1 MCNRTAKDRAI
12 ERHKIQ
18 DDRMKGDI
26 KKTFLTHSPKLL
38 SFILGTILCVSI
50 QDTRAELI
58 DRVVAE
64 VNDEVITLSEVE
76 EEGQAFFRK
85 IAVEA
90 PPQDRDEAMARAR
103 VDVLDGLIDKTLI
116 RQEAEKQEISV
127 TEEETDAAFQ
137 QILATAN
144 VSRDTFLERLYA
156 SGLDE
161 VTYRSNLQSQ
171 ILQNKLISREIRSK
185 IIITEDKILDYYDAQ
200 YTRRVDEGSYYLLQ
214 IGVSW
219 GETQVS
225 QSSAG
230 AIAEEKINARKQAER
245 VQKLA
250 RSGQDFRELARK
262 FSDLPS
268 AADGG
273 DIGVFQEDDM
283 ASYMKNAVLSLKPG
297 EISPIIE
304 TPVGY
309 QFFKLLSTREGGIII
324 QAPYDTVKDEIRE
337 ILFQEAM
344 QSEFKDWIKGI
355 KERAYIR
362 KL

>member
-1 MCNRTAKDRAI
+1 
-12 ERHKIQ
+12 
-18 DDRMKGDI
+18 MKCTT
-26 KKTFLTHSPKLL
+26 KTTCLRYAPKLL
-38 SFILGTILCVSI
+38 SFFLCTILWASAQI
-50 QDTRAELI
+50 THGELI

-85 IAVEA
+85 IAMEA
-90 PPQDRDEAMARAR
+90 PPQDRDEAIARAR

-116 RQEAEKQEISV
+116 RQEAEKQQISV
-127 TEEETDAAFQ
+127 TEEEIDGAFQ
-137 QILATAN
+137 QILATADVN
-144 VSRDTFLERLYA
+144 RDTFLEQLYA

-161 VTYRSNLQSQ
+161 ITYRSNLQSQ
-171 ILQNKLISREIRSK
+171 ILQNKLISRDIRSK
-185 IIITEDKILDYYDAQ
+185 IIITEDRILDYYDAQ

-219 GETQVS
+219 GETQATE
-225 QSSAG
+225 SSTT
-230 AIAEEKINARKQAER
+230 AIEEKKSNARKQVES
-245 VQKLA
+245 VHKLA

-283 ASYMKNAVLSLKPG
+283 ASYMKNAVISLRPG

-309 QFFKLLSTREGGIII
+309 QFFKLLSTREGGIVI
-324 QAPYDTVKDEIRE
+324 QAPYDTVKDEIRQK
-337 ILFQEAM
+337 LFQEAM
-344 QSEFKDWIKGI
+344 QSEFKNWINGI

>member
-1 MCNRTAKDRAI
+1 
-12 ERHKIQ
+12 
-18 DDRMKGDI
+18 MKGTI
-26 KKTFLTHSPKLL
+26 KQTVLAYSPKLL
-38 SFILGTILCVSI
+38 CFIACTILCASLKSA
-50 QDTRAELI
+50 QAELI

-76 EEGQAFFRK
+76 EEGQPFFRK
-85 IAVEA
+85 IAIEA
-90 PPQDRDEAMARAR
+90 PPQERDEAIARAR

-116 RQEAEKQEISV
+116 RQEAEKQGISV
-127 TEEETDAAFQ
+127 TEEEIDAAFQ
-137 QILATAN
+137 QILATTN
-144 VSRDTFLERLYA
+144 LSRESFLEQLYE

-161 VTYRSNLQSQ
+161 VTYRNNLQSQ
-171 ILQNKLISREIRSK
+171 ILQNKLVSRDIRSK
-185 IIITEDKILDYYDAQ
+185 IIITEDKILEYYDAQ

-225 QSSAG
+225 ESSVAT
-230 AIAEEKINARKQAER
+230 IEQRKVDARKQVER
-245 VQKLA
+245 VHKLA

-273 DIGVFQEDDM
+273 DIGVFEEDDM
-283 ASYMKNAVLSLKPG
+283 ASYMKNAIISLKPG
-297 EISPIIE
+297 DISSIVE

-309 QFFKLLSTREGGIII
+309 QFFKLLSTKEGGIVI
-324 QAPYDTVKDEIRE
+324 QEPYDTVKDEIRE

-344 QSEFKDWIKGI
+344 QSEFREWIKGI